1 MTDSLDFR
9 VEWLH
14 APGVTTPELAATWAR
29 YEVWLGTRC
38 VTQVEATDGTFRR
51 GVYGSLYP
59 LAYWIAANWWG
70 LTCHVRPSAID
81 TRYWTW
87 RNAGIH
93 PWLRQHNFRAAG
105 DGMPWPDLTVV
116 PEGTVTRLVW
126 RQDYQHQAAPVRFAS
141 DGWQLLKNTE
151 FRTEMAAIVSV
162 VLDRLTESG
171 LPKTPLAEE
180 WSAIAQADA
189 DEREFCETAAR
200 MGLDPYSVE
209 DETANAI
216 VRTANELP
224 PDIAGD
230 FFDSADVS
238 ALANAADWARRAMTV
253 AERAASRAA
262 QTIQA
267 FQGASAGQ
275 SVIPAEILESER
287 PWLAGYELAR
297 TLRRELDVMDT
308 DQFDVSPWVG
318 VGNVSG
324 SSHGLQG
331 LTVVNADRCGV
342 VLGDQNSGTTARR
355 FGQARAL
362 GRILARPGQRQFVL
376 SAARSEDEKIAR
388 AFAAELLAPAAG
400 IRSILDVLGRTD
412 DTSMEA
418 AARRFQVSPLLIRH
432 QYDNQLATSS
442 RRSSW

>member
-1 MTDSLDFR
+1 
-9 VEWLH
+9 
-14 APGVTTPELAATWAR
+14 
-29 YEVWLGTRC
+29 
-38 VTQVEATDGTFRR
+38 
-51 GVYGSLYP
+51 
-59 LAYWIAANWWG
+59 
-70 LTCHVRPSAID
+70 
-81 TRYWTW
+81 
-87 RNAGIH
+87 
-93 PWLRQHNFRAAG
+93 
-105 DGMPWPDLTVV
+105 
-116 PEGTVTRLVW
+116 
-126 RQDYQHQAAPVRFAS
+126 
-141 DGWQLLKNTE
+141 
-151 FRTEMAAIVSV
+151 
-162 VLDRLTESG
+162 
-171 LPKTPLAEE
+171 
-180 WSAIAQADA
+180 
-189 DEREFCETAAR
+189 
-200 MGLDPYSVE
+200 
-209 DETANAI
+209 
-216 VRTANELP
+216 
-224 PDIAGD
+224 
-230 FFDSADVS
+230 
-238 ALANAADWARRAMTV
+238 
-253 AERAASRAA
+253 
-262 QTIQA
+262 
-267 FQGASAGQ
+267 
-275 SVIPAEILESER
+275 VIPAEILESER